1 MNWDMNISRSA
12 RGAAACTAV
21 VLLAAC
27 ASAPAV
33 VPSEKIAVARAEVQ
47 RAEQS
52 GAPELAPVQM
62 AAARDK
68 LASAVRAEAH
78 RDNQPAADLADQANV
93 DALYAEASAQ
103 QQKSLKAEADFDAS
117 MQALRHETLRNSPPT
132 Q

>member
-1 MNWDMNISRSA
+1 MRQFKD
-12 RGAAACTAV
+12 AAAGALA

-27 ASAPAV
+27 ANTPAV

-52 GAPELAPVQM
+52 GAPEFAPVQM

-68 LASAVRAEAH
+68 LASAERAEAR

-103 QQKSLKAEADFDAS
+103 QQKSLKAEADFDAN
-117 MQALRHETLRNSPPT
+117 MQALRHETLRNSPPS

>member
-1 MNWDMNISRSA
+1 M
-12 RGAAACTAV
+12 
-21 VLLAAC
+21 LLAAC
-27 ASAPAV
+27 ASTPAL

-68 LASAVRAEAH
+68 LASAERAEAH
-78 RDNQPAADLADQANV
+78 HDNQPATDLAEQANV

-103 QQKSLKAEADFDAS
+103 EQRSLKAESDFDAS
-117 MQALRHETLRNSPPT
+117 MRALRQETLRNSPPT

>member
-1 MNWDMNISRSA
+1 VI
-12 RGAAACTAV
+12 
-21 VLLAAC
+21 
-27 ASAPAV
+27 
-33 VPSEKIAVARAEVQ
+33 PSEKIAVARAGVQ

-68 LASAVRAEAH
+68 LASAERAQAH

-117 MQALRHETLRNSPPT
+117 MQALRHETLRNSPPS

>member
-1 MNWDMNISRSA
+1 MKQFK
-12 RGAAACTAV
+12 GAAACAAA
-21 VLLAAC
+21 VLLVAC
-27 ASAPAV
+27 ASTPAV
-33 VPSEKIAVARAEVQ
+33 IPSEKIAVAKAEVQ

-52 GAPELAPVQM
+52 GAPEFAPVQM

-68 LASAVRAEAH
+68 LASAERAQAH
-78 RDNQPAADLADQANV
+78 HDDRPAADLADQANV

-117 MQALRHETLRNSPPT
+117 MQALRHETLRNSPPS

>member
-1 MNWDMNISRSA
+1 VTNISRSTTA
-12 RGAAACTAV
+12 AAAACAAAL
-21 VLLAAC
+21 LLAAC
-27 ASAPAV
+27 ASGPAV
-33 VPSEKIAVARAEVQ
+33 IPSEKIAVARAGVQ

-68 LASAVRAEAH
+68 LASAERAQAH

-117 MQALRHETLRNSPPT
+117 MQALRHETLRNSPPS

>member
-1 MNWDMNISRSA
+1 VTNISRSTTA
-12 RGAAACTAV
+12 AAAAACAV
-21 VLLAAC
+21 ALLLAAC
-27 ASAPAV
+27 ASGPAV
-33 VPSEKIAVARAEVQ
+33 IPSEKIAVARAEVQ

-68 LASAVRAEAH
+68 LASAERAEAH